1 MLKKSLIAAA
11 VAVSLIAASAPAS
24 ATVNSLLMNWK
35 LDDSGVPYTPVNV
48 ADYVDVVGQALVTNV
63 FTGPSFSF
71 QESGRFAIT
80 TADGGIPNSGL
91 NFPTGIIGLFTGTG
105 TGVIGGTLNFNT
117 DGLLTVK
124 KGITGDA
131 ADTTIAIF
139 QLDLGIAGLNG
150 CVGGC
155 TIPPGNVHLELKA
168 TYMLADYFFD
178 SANVDLAPMVNNTL
192 DNIDLY
198 AIVNM
203 TATEVDG
210 LVTNVKLIDNPAG
223 GGAGFGY
230 NNVFDPDLVAPV
242 ADGAS
247 ILRLTNNGSVR
258 LETRVLPE
266 PSMLSLM
273 GLALV
278 GFGAA
283 SRRKSKARA

>member
-1 MLKKSLIAAA
+1 MLKKSLLAAA

-35 LDDSGVPYTPVNV
+35 LDDSGTPYTPVNV
-48 ADYVDVVGQALVTNV
+48 VDYVDAIGQALVTNV

-71 QESGRFAIT
+71 KESGRFAIT
-80 TADGGIPNSGL
+80 TADGGPSNSGL
-91 NFPTGIIGLFTGTG
+91 AFPTGIIGLFTGTG

-150 CVGGC
+150 CSGGC

-178 SANVDLAPMVNNTL
+178 SANADLAPMVNNTL

-283 SRRKSKARA
+283 SRRKSKASA